1 MERGLYMTEQ
11 SEANKGGAQ
20 PQAKTPGFAWVILL
34 IVYLVSLSAAML
46 WFSCPPMA
54 ESIIGGYLM
63 GPAAAMAEATGD
75 FSIVANA
82 EASINANFGM
92 LMTWVAI
99 GAIIT
104 ALIAIFLQNKMGIKW
119 ILILSAVCLVIGG
132 AMSAISGDNFTLL
145 SAARLVVG
153 LGIGFVAVSATTA
166 ISMWF
171 NDDKRALA
179 MALWATWVPVS
190 ILIEYNIIV
199 PICLAGDFHN
209 TWWVVTVIAAVA
221 LVLAV
226 FVYRKPE
233 GAQIS
238 TESTSLRSGLK
249 YVKKRQVICLCLCF
263 FFYTF
268 ISHGFTTFNS
278 TFFTN
283 PVEAGGMGWDTI
295 FANAIL
301 SIVTASGIIAPIF
314 GAILDRIKFPH
325 KYVLIVI
332 GAIGYVLACCFGFK
346 NLGIPMFGVY
356 VVCMVI
362 ANGIM
367 VACLRPMMPMLVGR
381 GGVTA
386 VTLGLALI
394 TILEFG
400 GQLFTNFYGAAIDV
414 WGFAV
419 SSFAVGVPIAVLMV
433 ISAILV
439 KPDKELIE
447 AAAHAPQGH

>member
-1 MERGLYMTEQ
+1 MSNTTQ
-11 SEANKGGAQ
+11 VSKDSDGAR
-20 PQAKTPGFAWVILL
+20 AKTPGFAWVILL

-54 ESIIGGYLM
+54 ESIIGGYIM
-63 GPAAAMAEATGD
+63 GPAVAAAEATGD
-75 FSIVANA
+75 FGLVAAA
-82 EASINANFGM
+82 ESSINANFGM

-104 ALIAIFLQNKMGIKW
+104 ALIAIFLQNKMGVKW
-119 ILILSAVCLVIGG
+119 ILILSAICLVVGG
-132 AMSAISGDNFTLL
+132 AMSAMSGSDFAVL
-145 SAARLVVG
+145 SAARLVIG
-153 LGIGFVAVSATTA
+153 LGIGFVAVSATTG

-199 PICLAGDFHN
+199 PICLANDFHM
-209 TWWVVTVIAAVA
+209 TWWVVTIIAIVA
-221 LVLAV
+221 LVLTV

-233 GAQIS
+233 GTQIS
-238 TESTSLRSGLK
+238 SESTSLSSGVK
-249 YVKKRQVICLCLCF
+249 FVKKRQVICLCLCF

-283 PVEAGGMGWDTI
+283 PVDAGGMGWDTI

-301 SIVTASGIIAPIF
+301 SLVTASGIIAPIF
-314 GAILDRIKFPH
+314 GAILDRINFKH

-346 NLGIPMFGVY
+346 NLGIPMFVVY
-356 VVCMVI
+356 VICMVI

-419 SSFAVGVPIAVLMV
+419 SSFAVGVPIAALMV
-433 ISAILV
+433 ICAVLV

-447 AAAHAPQGH
+447 AHRHAPQAH

>member
-1 MERGLYMTEQ
+1 MSDK
-11 SEANKGGAQ
+11 SEETKAGA
-20 PQAKTPGFAWVILL
+20 PKAKTPGFAWVILL

-54 ESIIGGYLM
+54 ESIIGGYIM
-63 GPAAAMAEATGD
+63 GPAHALAEATGD
-75 FSIVANA
+75 MSIMAAA
-82 EASINANFGM
+82 ESSINANFGM

-119 ILILSAVCLVIGG
+119 ILILSAICLVIGG
-132 AMSAISGDNFTLL
+132 AMSALSGDNFTLL
-145 SAARLVVG
+145 SAARLVIG

-166 ISMWF
+166 TSMWF

-209 TWWVVTVIAAVA
+209 TWWVVTVIAVVA

-233 GAQIS
+233 GTQIS
-238 TESTSLRSGLK
+238 TESTSLRSG
-249 YVKKRQVICLCLCF
+249 VKFVTKRQVICLCLCF

-268 ISHGFTTFNS
+268 VSHGFTTFNS

-283 PVEAGGMGWDTI
+283 PVDAGGMGWDTI

-314 GAILDRIKFPH
+314 GAILDRIDFKH

-346 NLGIPMFGVY
+346 NLGIPMFVVY
-356 VVCMVI
+356 VICMVI

-394 TILEFG
+394 TILEFA

-414 WGFAV
+414 WGFAT
-419 SSFAVGVPIAVLMV
+419 SSFAVGVPIAVIMV
-433 ISAILV
+433 ICAILV
-439 KPDKELIE
+439 RPDKELIE
-447 AAAHAPQGH
+447 AHEHAPQAH